1 MAVSDSAGCAFFH
14 FSLFIRGV
22 QVSLKGILIDAVQRL
37 SAVGLQVDED
47 AFRPAA
53 GLVGLGQGNA
63 LTYEASRAV
72 QQLSGLGDGQEPC
85 GFHLM
90 WRCE

>member
-1 MAVSDSAGCAFFH
+1 MSDSAGSAFFH
-14 FSLFIRGV
+14 FSLFFRRV
-22 QVSLKGILIDAVQRL
+22 QVCLKSILVDAVEGL
-37 SAVGLQVDED
+37 STVGLQVDED
-47 AFRPAA
+47 ALRPAT
-53 GLVGLGQGNA
+53 GLVGLSQGDA
-63 LTYEASRAV
+63 LTYETSRAV